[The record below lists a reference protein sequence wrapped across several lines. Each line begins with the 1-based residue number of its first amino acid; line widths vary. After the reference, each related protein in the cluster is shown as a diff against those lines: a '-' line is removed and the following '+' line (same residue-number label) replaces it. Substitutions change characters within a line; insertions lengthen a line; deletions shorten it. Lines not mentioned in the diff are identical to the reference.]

1 MVTSTPLIFKA
12 KMRGMM
18 ASAAVMK
25 ALQEAKQGRVVLV
38 YDADGREEETDMVV
52 ASEFVTPA
60 VIRALRKDAGG
71 LICTTA
77 DTRIQKALGL
87 PFMTELFLGMAE
99 HYPVMKGL
107 MPNDIPYDVK
117 SAFGITI
124 NHRKT
129 FTGITDDDRSMTV
142 KEFAELSRR
151 ALTSEDGWAMREFGN
166 SFRAPGH
173 IHLLNTSE
181 RILETRLGHTELA
194 TALVIMAG
202 LVPSATVCEMMGDD
216 GKALSKDKARTYA
229 ERHGMVFLE
238 GAEIVAAW
246 KESRKG

>member
-1 MVTSTPLIFKA
+1 
-12 KMRGMM
+12 M
-18 ASAAVMK
+18 ASTAVLD
-25 ALQEAKQGRVVLV
+25 ALKELKKGRIVLV
-38 YDADGREEETDMVV
+38 YDADGREEETDMVI
-52 ASEFVTPA
+52 ASEHVTPEA
-60 VIRALRKDAGG
+60 IKTLRKNAGG

-87 PFMTELFLGMAE
+87 PFLTELFLGMAE
-99 HYPVMKGL
+99 HYPVMRNL

-129 FTGITDDDRSMTV
+129 FTGITDNDRALTV
-142 KEFAELSRR
+142 KEFAELSKR
-151 ALTSEDGWAMREFGN
+151 ALTSEDGWAKKEFGK

-181 RILETRLGHTELA
+181 RILETRYGHTELA

-202 LVPSATVCEMMGDD
+202 LAPTATVCEMMGDD
-216 GKALSKDKARTYA
+216 GKALSKEEAKAYA
-229 ERHGMVFLE
+229 KKQGLVFLE
-238 GAEIVAAW
+238 GAQVVDAW
-246 KESRKG
+246 KESGKR